1 MLSPSLTLLGHQ
13 RPTSAALKLYFSK
26 FQNVT
31 PDDFFQKLP
40 KFGKMKFGN
49 SKVPTL
55 VSSNVVKGYIT
66 SFKDNNGYW
75 IKGWNILKT
84 ICSPFK
90 LTSIKPI

>member
-40 KFGKMKFGN
+40 KFGEIRFGTA
-49 SKVPTL
+49 KVH
-55 VSSNVVKGYIT
+55 
-66 SFKDNNGYW
+66 
-75 IKGWNILKT
+75 
-84 ICSPFK
+84 
-90 LTSIKPI
+90 